1 MTRRTP
7 VRLLAV
13 MATAR
18 VYCAPCD
25 RFGADFAVAEHLAC
39 AEVSRRH
46 ARHTEKCPQRAHRD
60 PQAGDNSAVA
70 A

>member
-1 MTRRTP
+1 MTRRTLTGM
-7 VRLLAV
+7 V
-13 MATAR
+13 TAR
-18 VYCAPCD
+18 VWCQLCQRY
-25 RFGADFAVAEHLAC
+25 GSDFSVAAHLAC

-46 ARHTEKCPQRAHRD
+46 AKHTEKCPQRAHRD